1 MKHYNGKLVIGG
13 IASALLGCLLTGCV
27 AADPEHADGP
37 ASEEDVPVVLHAG
50 RQTKAVI
57 GEREAFDPLLLCT
70 AVSGDYTAMEWQKKA
85 SVATDGTVTYTGE
98 TPAYPH
104 LGDYIYVTGLHPS
117 DGSVADGKITCLLD
131 GQTDLMYASELAGNR
146 WDGFRIYGNSDP
158 SKNKTLEFR
167 HLLSQ
172 LQFAAIRTASE
183 LIGKK
188 EFRILSIRIKDVPG
202 QAVVRLGT
210 VENEDDRTSWSQPAI
225 LQPVLYKDPSDT
237 AKNKLITSS
246 DPEHPDKTGWVLLP
260 PGTFYLADIE
270 TTVGNFSDIKI
281 RPDEG
286 PFTRGLA
293 HEVVFVLNDKGLSV
307 IGVRQ
312 EDWTDAEGGEIEMN

>member
-1 MKHYNGKLVIGG
+1 MV
-13 IASALLGCLLTGCV
+13 LGCLLAGCV
-27 AADPEHADGP
+27 AADTRQAEGLAPEG
-37 ASEEDVPVVLHAG
+37 EVPVALHAG
-50 RQTKAVI
+50 RQTKAII
-57 GEREAFDPLLLCT
+57 GEGDAFDPLLLCT
-70 AVSGDYTAMEWQKKA
+70 AVSGNYAVTEWQRKA
-85 SVATDGTVTYTGE
+85 SVAVDGAVTYTGE
-98 TPAYPH
+98 IPVYPS
-104 LGDYIYVTGLHPS
+104 LGDYIYVTGIHPS
-117 DGSVADGKITCLLD
+117 DGSVADGQITCLLD

-158 SKNKTLEFR
+158 LKNKQLEFR

-172 LQFAAIRTASE
+172 LQFAAIRTASD
-183 LIGKK
+183 LTGKK
-188 EFRILSIRIKDVPG
+188 EFRILSIRIKEVPG

-210 VENEDDRTSWSQPAI
+210 VENEDERIAWSRPSV

-246 DPEHPDKTGWVLLP
+246 DPEHPDKTGWVLFP
-260 PGTFYLADIE
+260 PGAFYLADIE

-281 RPDEG
+281 SPDEG